1 MRSEP
6 MKAEQTAVRAAP
18 SPEQVKGSDRSMA
31 GYIVFVAIR
40 CTLQYIVLPFVLPF
54 IGLSGSVS
62 LIISILIDIV
72 ALSMILY
79 NIRRLWNTSWRWRY
93 IALSVLML
101 SILAVFMIEDVR
113 LLLA

>member
-6 MKAEQTAVRAAP
+6 MKAEQTVVRAAP

>member
-6 MKAEQTAVRAAP
+6 MQAERAAP
-18 SPEQVKGSDRSMA
+18 SPEQIKGSDRSMA

-54 IGLSGSVS
+54 IGLSGSIS
-62 LIISILIDIV
+62 LIISVLIDIV
-72 ALSMILY
+72 ALSAIVY
-79 NIRRLWNTSWRWRY
+79 NIHRLWNTSWRWRY
-93 IALSVLML
+93 IALSILML
-101 SILAVFMIEDVR
+101 SILAVFMIEDIR

>member
-6 MKAEQTAVRAAP
+6 MQAERAAP
-18 SPEQVKGSDRSMA
+18 SPEQIKSSDRSMT

-62 LIISILIDIV
+62 LIISVVIDII
-72 ALSMILY
+72 ALSAILY
-79 NIRRLWNTSWRWRY
+79 NIYRLWNTSWRWRY

-101 SILAVFMIEDVR
+101 GILAVFMVEDIR
-113 LLLA
+113 LLFA